1 MESHV
6 KRLLKI
12 RKTEDG
18 AVTVDWVVLAAS
30 LVSMGMIV
38 GVLIWGETGGISET
52 ISLFIADQ
60 EVISS
65 F

>member
-1 MESHV
+1 M